1 MDFTHTWT
9 HTRTHTW
16 DAWVWVYGM
25 CELQR
30 PPPFPVIFVNSTKS
44 RFCFFFTSS
53 TSLPF
58 LPFSPPP
65 LHIRT
70 YTYGSLQQLFLTKRY
85 RCQCSSQI
93 RFPHASTCR
102 KRKEK
107 KRKKAG
113 RAEQGLLVW
122 KLGNFPEPMT
132 LVSLFWG
139 GWARLGWVR
148 KLVFSFS
155 LSFLRLSKSCL
166 AFEDCFPN
174 LDSCQTLSQVLSCN
188 CMVLY

>member
-1 MDFTHTWT
+1 MSYN
-9 HTRTHTW
+9 
-16 DAWVWVYGM
+16 A
-25 CELQR
+25 
-30 PPPFPVIFVNSTKS
+30 PP
-44 RFCFFFTSS
+44 RFQLSS
-53 TSLPF
+53 LIPQNLVFAFSLHHLLRF
-58 LPFSPPP
+58 LFSLSPPPP

-70 YTYGSLQQLFLTKRY
+70 YTYGILHKLFLSKRY
-85 RCQCSSQI
+85 LCQCSSPI